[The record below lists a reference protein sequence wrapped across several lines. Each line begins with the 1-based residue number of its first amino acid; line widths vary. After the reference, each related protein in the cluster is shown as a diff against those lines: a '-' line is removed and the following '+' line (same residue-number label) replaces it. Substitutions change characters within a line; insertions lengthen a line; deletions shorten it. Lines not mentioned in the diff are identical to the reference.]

1 MQKGN
6 SSINLVKNKVSILDQ
21 FIKWALTIGRG
32 LVIAVEIVALSTFL
46 YRFVLDRQII
56 DTREKIQQQQA
67 IVEYLKVREE
77 EYRNVQE
84 RILLTKD
91 VSPQAPE
98 KTKILGD
105 ITSFTP
111 PDMTINSFSISE
123 DSLRITVDVLS
134 ISSLTQFV
142 NSLKTYK
149 IIETISVDRIENKS
163 SLSAISVNIT
173 CFLRQEKKES
183 K

>member
-6 SSINLVKNKVSILDQ
+6 SSINLVKNKTSILDQ

-32 LVIAVEIVALSTFL
+32 LVIGVEIVALSTFL
-46 YRFVLDRQII
+46 YRFILDRQII

-67 IVEYLKVREE
+67 IVEYLKTREA

-91 VSPQAPE
+91 ISTQAPE

-111 PDMTINSFSISE
+111 PDMTINSVSISE

-134 ISSLTQFV
+134 VSSLTQFV

-173 CFLRQEKKES
+173 CFLKQEKKES